1 MTKLW
6 PALVLGT
13 CHAASGEWWSGMR
26 SNVGSYLPAA
36 IQAPASGLQVG
47 EGATCPEVPGPIAS
61 WQLAADGECHAV
73 TEHTFGSTILLKVKC
88 NSDGSTLVTYADLT
102 NTSTTMQCDN
112 EAYDANYSI
121 PEAYCFTSEVAGIS
135 GSRLLCMD
143 NNTRV
148 DYKGWAAKL
157 APPAN
162 QTTVSILMRDGAEL
176 ETTALFSPAA
186 AFPPTG
192 KSSDTVATMMITTP
206 YDLHSDFTKLA
217 LSLGTIFNSVTEPN
231 LHIPF
236 TATTLVQQSRGLYRS
251 GIPTQPTEVDNFQ
264 HSKNDSSDTAAWITG
279 QNWSNGVIL
288 AQGIS
293 AMGMFSLLGNDASP
307 GFTTR
312 AAWLQ
317 ITTNDLRE
325 ALYRQGAIVSGIM
338 NSIMLPGFIP
348 HEQFP
353 REQWARHEGD
363 GPDPFWDALRFD
375 DWSSKVTYPSI
386 VVTGW

>member
-1 MTKLW
+1 M
-6 PALVLGT
+6 A
-13 CHAASGEWWSGMR
+13 
-26 SNVGSYLPAA
+26 
-36 IQAPASGLQVG
+36 
-47 EGATCPEVPGPIAS
+47 
-61 WQLAADGECHAV
+61 
-73 TEHTFGSTILLKVKC
+73 
-88 NSDGSTLVTYADLT
+88 
-102 NTSTTMQCDN
+102 
-112 EAYDANYSI
+112 
-121 PEAYCFTSEVAGIS
+121 
-135 GSRLLCMD
+135 
-143 NNTRV
+143 
-148 DYKGWAAKL
+148 
-157 APPAN
+157 
-162 QTTVSILMRDGAEL
+162 
-176 ETTALFSPAA
+176 
-186 AFPPTG
+186 
-192 KSSDTVATMMITTP
+192 
-206 YDLHSDFTKLA
+206 
-217 LSLGTIFNSVTEPN
+217 EPN

-264 HSKNDSSDTAAWITG
+264 HSKNDWSDTAAWITG

-353 REQWARHEGD
+353 REQ
-363 GPDPFWDALRFD
+363 
-375 DWSSKVTYPSI
+375 
-386 VVTGW
+386 